1 MIKNENTRKKT
12 KTQGDSSNLKYFYDF
27 GGSHRYNLKNG
38 PKIVIFFP
46 NWIFLRHIEPTCQN
60 KCLKESGVSFFF
72 LLIEPAVLGLSPFD
86 SKTCNEKCMW
96 I

>member
-1 MIKNENTRKKT
+1 MQADMHACVKWTYTTFR
-12 KTQGDSSNLKYFYDF
+12 QADRPADRQADRQADRL
-27 GGSHRYNLKNG
+27 L
-38 PKIVIFFP
+38 
-46 NWIFLRHIEPTCQN
+46 L
-60 KCLKESGVSFFF
+60 